1 MLPTPIADPG
11 SQAFI
16 DGELAAEDSEAE
28 ADNSTAKT
36 LKRRIHWHPW
46 MDVVLLK
53 EVYARSPWAQNQMYA
68 RIIRSLASM
77 TTTIGINYMTW
88 SREIYRW
95 QVRPDKQNR

>member
-1 MLPTPIADPG
+1 MLPIPIADPG

-36 LKRRIHWHPW
+36 RKRCILWHPW

-53 EVYARSPWAQNQMYA
+53 EVYARSPWAQNQIDA
-68 RIIRSLASM
+68 RIGSLASIA
-77 TTTIGINYMTW
+77 TTIGMKSMPRNLG
-88 SREIYRW
+88 IYRW
-95 QVRPDKQNR
+95 RQRPDKQNR

>member
-36 LKRRIHWHPW
+36 RKRRILWHPW

-53 EVYARSPWAQNQMYA
+53 EVYARSPWPQNQIVRKNWVLGFNGNDNRHEVHA
-68 RIIRSLASM
+68 QEPRNISLAPKA
-77 TTTIGINYMTW
+77 
-88 SREIYRW
+88 R
-95 QVRPDKQNR
+95 